1 MSSNL
6 KALWIE
12 DIQKNKT
19 ILGFQE
25 WKKAHQGTTGSTEE
39 PHLISVDLNLIAK
52 RLLNGEPPTKGP
64 LVFNEPAWYVDII
77 AALEEEYEIKTILQN
92 KMVI

>member
-1 MSSNL
+1 MSDDL
-6 KALWIE
+6 KSLWIK
-12 DIQKNKT
+12 DILKNKT

-39 PHLISVDLNLIAK
+39 PHLISINLNLLAE

-64 LVFNEPAWYVDII
+64 LVFNEPAWYADIV
-77 AALEEEYEIKTILQN
+77 AALEKEYGIKTILQN